1 VNFVII
7 DFYVWGCQMKSNCV
21 NLFEIRNIKQLT
33 FDYKL
38 LEITGLPQGEDF
50 DKNIGILKRKL
61 AYELRKPVTI
71 KEKNGKYFIAIP
83 FNSENPQIEQKLI
96 PHVITLIPE
105 KVKYTLKFDTSA
117 SSEYSIIIAFLEY
130 QIKSTLWNNPNLW
143 QPHAGKTYYWK
154 TPKNTNDSHREI
166 DIFSGF
172 NYNIVI
178 YNQRVFLSLDLATKY
193 VDRKFLTEYLN
204 THSIHEFL
212 HKNFIYHYGNRW
224 YQISL
229 SGDPKRSI
237 KDHKFLD
244 ERTDETIDVYTYT
257 QQHVQPRTDLIKN
270 LDPDSPAILYTQY
283 GKKKHLSA
291 AAALCKQTFK
301 TDDPRVKPL
310 HYRSIQKPI
319 QRFDEIISDIK
330 TLFKNSRYADIP
342 LDISGD
348 PLIIQAMHFEIPDQ
362 LFGHGYL
369 IHTKKQN
376 ETEGVSINN
385 LGKERLIALQNSNVG
400 IFSDFQFDPQYLLIP
415 STLPRDISDDF
426 KDQITRAIQ
435 KFSKFQYTPQR
446 VIYDNSHAKSLKT
459 QIDAIKDA
467 FRNNSIKTGY
477 VLLVLPNNADQHLH
491 NYLKKE
497 LWPDFQFQC
506 AMAHKI
512 SSYYEAYHD
521 GGDQKFRVKN
531 STNNNYHSYLRNIA
545 LGMLIVNHK
554 WPWALEKTLNYDA
567 HIGIDVSNS
576 IAGVSFIYNDA
587 KKCFF
592 RSYPSQRKEKLRSSQ
607 IKTIVYEGLKEDIK
621 NSQLKLKSI
630 VLQRDGR
637 IFSDE
642 VNGFNEA
649 IAKLKHEKIIDE
661 DTISGIIE
669 IRKQNSQGIR
679 VVSLDDT
686 GTYEN
691 PIIGSY
697 FILNSHEAFLCTT
710 GVPFISQGSV
720 RPLYIVKTSEIIDI
734 IKISEDIFSLSQLI
748 WVAPDKCGRLPVSIK
763 LVDDFLKPIASESD
777 EDEAR
782 YGD

>member
-1 VNFVII
+1 
-7 DFYVWGCQMKSNCV
+7 MKSSCV

-38 LEITGLPQGEDF
+38 LEITGLLQGEDF
-50 DKNIGILKRKL
+50 EKNIGVLKQKL
-61 AYELRKPVTI
+61 AYELRKPVAI
-71 KEKNGKYFIAIP
+71 KVKNGKYFIAIP
-83 FNSENPQIEQKLI
+83 FNSENPQLEQKLI
-96 PHVITLIPE
+96 PQVVTLIPE
-105 KVKYTLKFDTSA
+105 NVKYSLKFEK
-117 SSEYSIIIAFLEY
+117 SSSYDDSIIIAFLEY
-130 QIKSTLWNNPNLW
+130 HIKSTLWNNPNLW
-143 QPHAGKTYYWK
+143 QPYSGKTYYWK
-154 TPKNTNDSHREI
+154 TPKNIGDDHREI

-172 NYNIVI
+172 SYNVI
-178 YNQRVFLSLDLATKY
+178 IFNEKVFLSLDLSTKY
-193 VDRKFLTEYLN
+193 VDRKFLIDYLK
-204 THSIHEFL
+204 TRSIHDFL
-212 HKNFIYHYGNRW
+212 FKHFIYHYGNRW
-224 YQISL
+224 YQIIL

-244 ERTDETIDVYTYT
+244 ERTNETIDVYTYT
-257 QQHVQPRTDLIKN
+257 QQNVQPRIDLIKN
-270 LDPDSPAILYTQY
+270 LDPNSPAIIYFQK

-310 HYRSIQKPI
+310 HYQSIQKPI
-319 QRFDEIISDIK
+319 QRFNEIITDIK
-330 TLFKNSRYADIP
+330 TLFKNSKYADIP
-342 LDISGD
+342 LDICED
-348 PLIIQAMHFEIPDQ
+348 PLVIQEMHFQIPDQ

-376 ETEGVSINN
+376 ETEGVSIYN
-385 LGKERLIALQNSNVG
+385 LGKERLNALQNSNIG
-400 IFSDFQFDPQYLLIP
+400 IYSDFQFDPQYLLIP

-426 KDQITRAIQ
+426 KDHITQAIQ

-446 VIYDNSHAKSLKT
+446 VIYDNSHAKTLKT

-477 VLLVLPNNADQHLH
+477 VLLVLPDNADLHLH
-491 NYLKKE
+491 NFLKKD

-512 SSYYEAYHD
+512 SSYYESYHE
-521 GGDQKFRVKN
+521 GVEQKYRVKN
-531 STNNNYHSYLRNIA
+531 STSNNYHSYLRNIA

-554 WPWALEKTLNYDA
+554 WPWALENTLNYDA

-607 IKTIVYEGLKEDIK
+607 IKTIIYDGLKEDIK
-621 NSQLKLKSI
+621 KSQLKPKSI

-637 IFSDE
+637 VFAEEIY
-642 VNGFNEA
+642 GFNEA
-649 IAKLKHEKIIDE
+649 IAKLKHEKIIE
-661 DTISGIIE
+661 DDAKSGIIE
-669 IRKQNSQGIR
+669 IRKQNSKGIR
-679 VVSLDDT
+679 IVGLDDT
-686 GTYEN
+686 GKYEN
-691 PIIGSY
+691 PMIGSY
-697 FILNSHEAFLCTT
+697 FILNSHEAFVCTT

-720 RPLYIVKTSEIIDI
+720 RPLYIVKTSEDIDI
-734 IKISEDIFSLSQLI
+734 NKISEDVFSLSQLI
-748 WVAPDKCGRLPVSIK
+748 WVAPDKCGRLPVAIK